1 MTDPHA
7 PYRRHCATCGELD
20 LLGDGDDLDDDGDC
34 MSCAEEKRD
43 PDDDFDREAFDAM
56 ARDVREMQS

>member
-20 LLGDGDDLDDDGDC
+20 YLGDGDDLDDEGNCMDC
-34 MSCAEEKRD
+34 VAAAVD
-43 PDDDFDREAFDAM
+43 DDDFD
-56 ARDVREMQS
+56 VREIGL